1 MAEFR
6 KERLKNGV
14 NVLFER
20 RNLPITSVLIATK
33 AGAAHETADKK
44 GIAHFAEHM
53 PFKATHTRNTQELSS
68 AIEKVG
74 GILNAFTS
82 DEITAFWC
90 KIPSKHFSEG
100 FEIISDLV
108 QNPKFDGKDIEKEK
122 NVILSEISRCH
133 DDSPHYLFDK
143 TKELLYGAP
152 FGMPVLGSKKTVS
165 GIKRGDFLKWHG
177 FYCPSNLSI
186 SVVGSVSF
194 DDVKNA
200 AKCFDKTKAHL
211 ELPKPVISRKS
222 GNFMEKRH
230 GLDQSHFTLG
240 MHMPTLR
247 DEKRYSSEIFNA
259 ILGEGMSSKLFRE
272 VREKR
277 GLAYAVKSF
286 LEQERSYG
294 HTIVY
299 AGIEKKNVKK
309 VKDIVLK
316 EIKSVGK
323 TTARE
328 LDDAKEQK
336 IGNWELELE
345 SCDRTAVSLAIQEM
359 TTKAEDFYN
368 YPEKISQVKLE
379 DVRALAKIKQY
390 SLAVLVPK

>member
-1 MAEFR
+1 MAEFY
-6 KERLKNGV
+6 KTKLKNGMS
-14 NVLFER
+14 VLFEK
-20 RNLPITSVLIATK
+20 RNLPIASVLISTK

-44 GIAHFAEHM
+44 GLAHFAEHM
-53 PFKATHTRNTQELSS
+53 PFKATATRNTQELSS

-108 QNPKFDGKDIEKEK
+108 QNPKFDRKDIEKER

-133 DDSPHYLFDK
+133 DNPQHYLFDK
-143 TKELLYGAP
+143 TKGLLYGEP
-152 FGMPVLGSKKTVS
+152 FGMPVLGLKKTVS
-165 GIKRGDFLKWHG
+165 GIRREDFLKWHG
-177 FYCPSNLSI
+177 FCCPPNLTI

-200 AKCFDKTKAHL
+200 AKCFGKTAMHF
-211 ELPKPVISRKS
+211 ELPKPTISRKS

-240 MHMPTLR
+240 LHMPTLR

-277 GLAYAVKSF
+277 GLAYSVKSF
-286 LEQERSYG
+286 LEQERDYG
-294 HTIVY
+294 HAIIY

-309 VKDIVLK
+309 VKEIVLK
-316 EIKSVGK
+316 EIKSIGK
-323 TTARE
+323 TTKRE
-328 LDDAKEQK
+328 LEDAKEQK

-345 SCDRTAVSLAIQEM
+345 SCDKTAVSLAIQEM
-359 TTKAEDFYN
+359 TTKAEDFYS
-368 YPEKISQVKLE
+368 YPEKISEARLE
-379 DVRALAKIKQY
+379 DVRSLAKIKRY